1 MIESMESQ
9 LDDLY
14 ADKQSLGD
22 VRLQDTEEQSTFQQL
37 EALYAERQRLQE
49 ALGISDADDII
60 EMVETLTSQLEDLY
74 TGRDETLAPEE
85 RHEAQLWSPDAA
97 GPDAEPSDPGAA
109 EADAPAVRS
118 VERQLEALYREK
130 ETLLREGFAGADEV
144 VGRLRSQRR
153 RIEALRREKQACE
166 RWLDRLRSTVGAE
179 TILQA
184 LERVRALASE
194 ADAPLAEMDAAPADA
209 DVEVHLGAAPPVLDR
224 ETLERLDEMS
234 AEELEALE
242 VGAVRLRDDG
252 TVAALNDAAL
262 RLPELRTVEDRA
274 AVVGEHFFRDLVPST
289 NTALFVDRVRAGQR
303 RGELDARFPFTFA
316 GPDEAPR
323 SFAVHLYRSPERD
336 TTWLLF
342 RPS

>member
-1 MIESMESQ
+1 MPYPKSMVAPMRKE
-9 LDDLY
+9 LT
-14 ADKQSLGD
+14 
-22 VRLQDTEEQSTFQQL
+22 RL
-37 EALYAERQRLQE
+37 
-49 ALGISDADDII
+49 
-60 EMVETLTSQLEDLY
+60 
-74 TGRDETLAPEE
+74 
-85 RHEAQLWSPDAA
+85 
-97 GPDAEPSDPGAA
+97 
-109 EADAPAVRS
+109 
-118 VERQLEALYREK
+118 
-130 ETLLREGFAGADEV
+130 GADELKTPDAV
-144 VGRLRSQRR
+144 DAAFADPDGTMLLVINSVCGCAAGSARP
-153 RIEALRREKQACE
+153 AVAK
-166 RWLDRLRSTVGAE
+166 
-179 TILQA
+179 
-184 LERVRALASE
+184 ALASE

-234 AEELEALE
+234 AGELDALE

-323 SFAVHLYRSPERD
+323 SFAVHLYRSPDRD
-336 TTWLLF
+336 ATWLLF